1 MPESIINIRG
11 IGTGGINT
19 DKPAWGISSTEA
31 SAMSDVII
39 YNGLATQRRGWANF
53 GPVNS
58 AIDSFTQGGIYEV
71 RATGITTDVMSANVT
86 VSSLSERAIYA
97 RNQTGSTWLPV
108 FTSNGTFPVGAKP
121 EYVARAQY
129 QDEILFCDRKGIYP
143 MLRYL
148 GSPSQDV
155 FTTITANINTS
166 SAVIPYSM
174 IVGAGGSAIGSEPG
188 VFMYPYVSQEAPSFR
203 LIQNSMTAGGSGSAT
218 AKNLSFVAAASSAG
232 DSSVIQSWG
241 TTWPAVSV
249 NDSGTVAYTSPTITG
264 TGTEFSGGA
273 WGSVFVPTGK
283 YRPMG
288 DSIRVQDTTSTNGKW
303 TQLAIS
309 SLAAPSG
316 SPSIVRAMTVR
327 GTLPT
332 LTGAQYDIMRRCPF
346 AEVEVHQE
354 CLWGTGVSQ
363 YPNRVYYSPRLW
375 DMQTPPELTP
385 PWNGITN
392 FYDPNSGTLR
402 YTEIEGSG
410 DGDKVVA
417 LISSD
422 GPLLI
427 LTRRACWGAY
437 GTWPNFQR
445 QLVAAGAG
453 CIDNRSAVGT
463 NAYGHY
469 WAGESGIYG
478 YRAGKVTDLTAGRIN
493 TMWRDWMKLYQESTG
508 SYVVAGVTRNHLI
521 VSAYVT
527 RGVTKTMTLACNLGT
542 GAWTELS
549 NIPATSFQAPALSSG
564 EEQLIASLSGS
575 KQLIDVTPAISMSG
589 TARDANGTSPKLSM
603 TLGSANHNQG
613 DPDTEARLVEL
624 RVGAVVK
631 GAVGDTS
638 SITVTTRSNGATH
651 QADTESVATSVI
663 ASSPYSD
670 PQRARVRVGNTG
682 RTHTVTVETESTQT
696 ANGTI
701 AVLELGMNVRKR
713 RATR

>member
-19 DKPAWGISSTEA
+19 DKPPWAISSTEA

-86 VSSLSERAIYA
+86 VSGASQRAIYA

-108 FTSNGTFPVGAKP
+108 FTSDNTFITKP

-129 QDEILFCDRKGIYP
+129 QDEILFCDRNGIYP

-148 GSPSQDV
+148 GSPSQDIYS
-155 FTTITANINTS
+155 TLTANIAAS
-166 SAVIPYSM
+166 SAVIPYST
-174 IVGAGGSAIGSEPG
+174 ISSGSIGGEAG
-188 VFMYPYVSQEAPSFR
+188 VFMYPYVAQETPSFR
-203 LIQNSMTAGGSGSAT
+203 LIKNTLSSGVGSAT
-218 AKNLSFVAAASSAG
+218 AKNLGFVTASATAG
-232 DSSVIQSWG
+232 AFSVVQSWG

-264 TGTEFSGGA
+264 TGTEFSGGV
-273 WGSVFVPTGK
+273 WGSVFAPTGK

-521 VSAYVT
+521 ISAYVT

-624 RVGAVVK
+624 RVGGVVW
-631 GAVGDTS
+631 GAIGDTS
-638 SITVTTRSNGATH
+638 SLRIGCASHGATH
-651 QADTESVATSVI
+651 QADDDAILEKTTALT
-663 ASSPYSD
+663 SSPYEDINRS
-670 PQRARVRVGNTG
+670 RIRVGNAG
-682 RTHTVTVETESTQT
+682 RTHEVSIEAAATTST
-696 ANGTI
+696 NNYRI
-701 AVLELGMNVRKR
+701 AVAELGMNVRKR